1 MHKTLF
7 IKILRMAYLIF
18 PFKKYWTVSSEYAEK
33 VVYPPK
39 NPVIINN
46 LHFGFSEYRSKKLT
60 KKPINNAPTQFTK
73 IVPKENCIFK
83 NELINWVDKY
93 RNKAPIPPPRTTAK
107 YAILPSFIYL

>member
-7 IKILRMAYLIF
+7 IKMFSIAYFMFPLI
-18 PFKKYWTVSSEYAEK
+18 KYCTVSSEYAEK

-73 IVPKENCIFK
+73 IVPKENCIFVI
-83 NELINWVDKY
+83 ELMN
-93 RNKAPIPPPRTTAK
+93 
-107 YAILPSFIYL
+107 